1 MASAGEAELSSA
13 GEGPAKPDPR
23 RQIFVAG
30 VDGIA
35 GWRLVDRMSRG
46 AGAIRLPILLAV
58 IPIPSI
64 DFPVPLRT
72 HAGRATTASQVV
84 LSERNRLLELLL

>member
-1 MASAGEAELSSA
+1 
-13 GEGPAKPDPR
+13 
-23 RQIFVAG
+23 
-30 VDGIA
+30 
-35 GWRLVDRMSRG
+35 
-46 AGAIRLPILLAV
+46 LLAV

-84 LSERNRLLELLL
+84 LSERNRLLELFL

>member
-1 MASAGEAELSSA
+1 
-13 GEGPAKPDPR
+13 
-23 RQIFVAG
+23 
-30 VDGIA
+30 
-35 GWRLVDRMSRG
+35 MSRG

-84 LSERNRLLELLL
+84 LSERNRLLELLLWPAELKRRFRIALFQGALAIMLRRKTAAGLFAQVL